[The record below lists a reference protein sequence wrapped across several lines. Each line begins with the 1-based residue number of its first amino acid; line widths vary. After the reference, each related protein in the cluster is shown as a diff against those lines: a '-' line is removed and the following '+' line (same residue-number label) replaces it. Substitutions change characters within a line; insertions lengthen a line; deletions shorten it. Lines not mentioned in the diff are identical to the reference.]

1 MHIVKQY
8 KHRILAWVRHSKN
21 KQKEQRSISELRHTI
36 KHGKVSTKMPHSFPP
51 KKKQKTKRTMKPT
64 NSTPKLPSASSTKFQ
79 QLKSAAGISPKT
91 SREIKHK
98 KNK

>member
-51 KKKQKTKRTMKPT
+51 KKKKKNET
-64 NSTPKLPSASSTKFQ
+64 NHETYKLNSQTPKCFVNKISTTKVCRRNI
-79 QLKSAAGISPKT
+79 AEDIS
-91 SREIKHK
+91 R
-98 KNK
+98 N